1 MKELFPYKQYNGWHF
16 RYYISFVEEAIQNH
30 KYFDYTAGRCE
41 VRIDEEQYTISEYR
55 FFTKRKSFW
64 KFRELVECHYY
75 NIIGLL
81 IIKLI
86 LKYVY
91 NIQTYKKY

>member
-16 RYYISFVEEAIQNH
+16 RYYISFVEEAIQNP
-30 KYFDYTAGRCE
+30 KYFCYTAGRCE
-41 VRIDEEQYTISEYR
+41 VDIDEKQFSIDEYR
-55 FFTKRKSFW
+55 FFTKKKSFK

-75 NIIGLL
+75 NIIGLF

-86 LKYVY
+86 IKYVY
-91 NIQTYKKY
+91 NINTYKKN